1 MLKVIFM
8 RISFDQVAHIYDRTR
23 GLPPKVMGK
32 LVRALVKEIGKNKAV
47 LDSGVGTGRFAKPLQ
62 ENGIEVVGID
72 ISRRMMQKAKEKGVE
87 NLLRSDVC
95 FLPFRDSCF
104 DATLSVHLL
113 HLISDWQTALGEI
126 CRVTKGNL
134 FSVVTKPFRS
144 PVSQAYEE
152 LTRKRG
158 YDIRHIGLG
167 ERELSKIV
175 EPTRSILAAH
185 MVSNADE
192 HLAFFKQRAY
202 SRQWR
207 VPENVN
213 KCVVNEL
220 VKRFAGLKYQLE
232 IWILIWNMDDLK
244 TCIK

>member
-1 MLKVIFM
+1 M
-8 RISFDQVAHIYDRTR
+8 RISFDQVAYIYDKTR
-23 GLPPKVMGK
+23 GLPPKIMGK
-32 LVRALVKEIGKNKAV
+32 LVRALVKEIGKDEAV
-47 LDSGVGTGRFAKPLQ
+47 LDIGVGTGRFAKPLQ

-72 ISRRMMQKAKEKGVE
+72 ISREMMQKAKEKGVE

-113 HLISDWQTALGEI
+113 HLISDWQTALREI

-134 FSVVTKPFRS
+134 FSVVTKPFRN

-158 YDIRHIGLG
+158 YDVRHIGLG
-167 ERELSKIV
+167 ERELSRIIK
-175 EPTRSILAAH
+175 PDKSILAAH

-192 HLAFFKQRAY
+192 HLTFLKQRAY

-207 VPENVN
+207 VPENVDE
-213 KCVVNEL
+213 CVVNEL
-220 VKRFAGLKYQLE
+220 VKRFAGLKYQLQMH
-232 IWILIWNMDDLK
+232 ILSWRINDLK
-244 TCIK
+244 THLK